1 MGLDLTGNKLYS
13 TSIGTKGEVIKQ
25 IQTDGLVFHVDAGNK
40 NSYTGTGTTW
50 TDLSGNSNTGTL
62 TNGPTYN
69 SGNGGYIL
77 FDGIN
82 DYADIADS
90 NSLDITPAVTID
102 TWVNFPTFTSY
113 GGIIAKRSEA
123 TARGNYYLRVGDS
136 TGQFQLGTFPNG
148 VGHNIW
154 VTSKTDFA
162 TNTWYHLVGTI
173 SSSTHKIYVNGVEYA
188 GSFGWGGGTTMVADT
203 LNLRIGMGYDSA
215 GEPGNVKVSCVRIY
229 NRALSLTEINQNYN
243 AQKSRFG
250 L

>member
-1 MGLDLTGNKLYS
+1 MPLDLTGNKLLS
-13 TSIGTKGEVIKQ
+13 TSIGPKGEVVKQ
-25 IQTDGLVFHVDAGNK
+25 IATDGLVFHVDAGNK
-40 NSYTGTGTTW
+40 NSYTGSGTTW
-50 TDLSGNSNTGTL
+50 TDLSGNANTGTL
-62 TNGPTYN
+62 INGPTYN

-77 FDGIN
+77 FDGVN

-90 NSLDITPAVTID
+90 NSLDVTPAVTID

-113 GGIIAKRSEA
+113 GGIVAKRSEA
-123 TARGNYYLRVGDS
+123 TARGNYYLRHGAA
-136 TGQFQLGTFPNG
+136 GQFQLGTFPNG

-154 VTSKTDFA
+154 VTTKTDFA

-173 SSSTHKIYVNGVEYA
+173 SSSTHKIYVNGVEYG
-188 GSFGWGGGTTMVADT
+188 GSFGWGAGTTMVADT
-203 LNLRIGMGYDSA
+203 LNLRIGMGYDTA

-229 NRALSLTEINQNYN
+229 NRALSLTEITQNYN

>member
-1 MGLDLTGNKLYS
+1 MPFN
-13 TSIGTKGEVIKQ
+13 IGGQIYNSSHANLQ
-25 IQTDGLVFHVDAGNK
+25 IQATGLVLNLDAGNSL
-40 NSYTGTGTTW
+40 SYGGTGTTW

-77 FDGIN
+77 FDGVN
-82 DYADIADS
+82 DYVDIADS

-102 TWVNFPTFTSY
+102 TWVNFPTFTAY

-123 TARGNYYLRVGDS
+123 SARGNYYLRVGNS
-136 TGQFQLGTFPNG
+136 TGQFQLGTFPSG

-154 VTSKTDFA
+154 STTKTDFA

-173 SSSTHKIYVNGVEYA
+173 SGSTHKIYVNGVEYG
-188 GSFGWGGGTTMVADT
+188 GSFGWGAGTTMVADT

-215 GEPGNVKVSCVRIY
+215 GEPGNIKVATAKIY
-229 NRALSLTEINQNYN
+229 NRALLLSEIKYNYN
-243 AQKSRFG
+243 TQKARFG

>member
-1 MGLDLTGNKLYS
+1 MPIDINGNILSS
-13 TSIGTKGEVIKQ
+13 TSITGSMFSNSIV
-25 IQTDGLVFHVDAGNK
+25 TDGLVLHLDAGNK
-40 NSYTGTGTTW
+40 NSYGGSGTIW
-50 TDLSGNSNTGTL
+50 TDLSGNSNTSTL

-77 FDGIN
+77 FDGVN

-113 GGIIAKRSEA
+113 GGIVAKRSEA
-123 TARGNYYLRVGDS
+123 TARGNYYLRVGNS

-154 VTSKTDFA
+154 VTTKTDFA
-162 TNTWYHLVGTI
+162 TNTWFNLVGTI
-173 SSSTHKIYVNGVEYA
+173 SSSTHKIYVNGELYF
-188 GSFGWGGGTTMVADT
+188 GSFGWGGGTTMATDT
-203 LNLRIGMGYDSA
+203 LNLRIGMGYDSS
-215 GEPGNVKVSCVRIY
+215 GEPGNVKVGSVRIY
-229 NRALSLTEINQNYN
+229 NRALNSAEILANYYG
-243 AQKSRFG
+243 QKSRFG